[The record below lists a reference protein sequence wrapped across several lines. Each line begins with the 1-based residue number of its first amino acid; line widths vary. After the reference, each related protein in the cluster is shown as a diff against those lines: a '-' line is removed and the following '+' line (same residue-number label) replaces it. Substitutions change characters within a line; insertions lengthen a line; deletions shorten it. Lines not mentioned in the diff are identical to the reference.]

1 MREFSSAVQT
11 AINTE
16 NFKYFFLIELEFKYY
31 KTPTTWSSST
41 DYITGDIV
49 VFNEVK
55 YIATSNN
62 SNSTPS
68 GSSSNWSTNINY
80 TTDGYS
86 TTNYYFTSYNR
97 NITWNSNLYT
107 ADGGLFE
114 FESPNFSSILD
125 REAYKVVITDISDQ
139 FAAHFKSGVI
149 GSPIKVRVG
158 IVDPTTDQPLVNTA
172 DIISLYSG
180 FVDGPT
186 IENNWDT
193 KLAVI
198 EGTSPMADLD
208 QINVRMVSKDG
219 MDQLDASDTSFDS
232 LYEDSEINLK
242 WGKV

>member
-1 MREFSSAVQT
+1 MREFSSAVTT
-11 AINTE
+11 AINAE
-16 NFKYFFLIELEFKYY
+16 RFKYFFLIELTF
-31 KTPTTWSSST
+31 TSFNT
-41 DYITGDIV
+41 D
-49 VFNEVK
+49 
-55 YIATSNN
+55 SNQYED
-62 SNSTPS
+62 TE
-68 GSSSNWSTNINY
+68 
-80 TTDGYS
+80 
-86 TTNYYFTSYNR
+86 YYFTSYNR
-97 NITWNSNLYT
+97 ELDWNGNTYI

-114 FESPNFSSILD
+114 FEAPNFSSVLD

-158 IVDPTTDQPLVNTA
+158 IIDPSTDQPLTA
-172 DIISLYSG
+172 TEDIISLYSG
-180 FVDGPT
+180 FVDGPS

-193 KLAVI
+193 KVALI

-219 MDQLDASDTSFDS
+219 MDQLDSLDTSFDS